1 MVATKTI
8 KSEELSF
15 TINLSLDK
23 PKVKRYL
30 KFGNLKA
37 VEDKIR
43 NGLNLANELIH
54 PQAIYKI
61 TDSNLQQLKEF
72 NSPRPLHG
80 TKYLAFGVSTV
91 GDDIADK
98 VDELMNE
105 GHYTLSNI
113 LDSLGSAAVNI
124 TSDLLAERILTEAH
138 SLGLN
143 TTRAFQPGSG
153 SINWKINNQ
162 RLIFDNLNTSKID
175 VTLTPTFTMLP
186 KKSNSFV
193 IGLDPD
199 IKQVSHLFSC
209 AGCDRLDCPVRDVPP
224 SSDN

>member
-1 MVATKTI
+1 MATETT

-15 TINLSLDK
+15 DIHLSLEQ

-30 KFGNLKA
+30 KFGNLTA

-54 PQAIYKI
+54 PRAVYKI
-61 TDSNLQQLKEF
+61 SESDPQQIKKF
-72 NSPRPLHG
+72 NSPFPLHE
-80 TKYLAFGVSTV
+80 TKYLVFGVSTV
-91 GDDIADK
+91 GDAIADK
-98 VDELMNE
+98 ADELMNE

-124 TSDLLAERILTEAH
+124 TSDLLGETILSEAH

-153 SINWKINNQ
+153 SIDWKINNQ
-162 RLIFDNLNTSKID
+162 RFIFDNLNTSKID

-186 KKSNSFV
+186 KKSSSFV

-199 IKQVSHLFSC
+199 IQQASHLFSC
-209 AGCDRLDCPVRDVPP
+209 AGCDRLDCPARDVPA